1 MATVHARKRGNKWE
15 YRFEAAAVGGQRK
28 QICKSGYLTKKEAME
43 AGAKAYNEY
52 TQAGAVFTPNNS
64 SYADYLDYWLSTYC
78 KNNLKSVTHD
88 NYIKKIR
95 LYIKP
100 HLGRYMLSSL
110 TPAVLQDF
118 INKIFNE
125 GYSRNTLTVIKGIL
139 SNSLSYAVEP
149 LHYLQSSPMTYVKLP
164 STRAKPAIP
173 FRSEP
178 HIYIDKGMIE
188 KIFERFPEG
197 SSAHIPLMLGYK
209 CGLRL
214 GEAFGLV

>member
-139 SNSLSYAVEP
+139 SKA
-149 LHYLQSSPMTYVKLP
+149 T
-164 STRAKPAIP
+164 
-173 FRSEP
+173 P
-178 HIYIDKGMIE
+178 HN
-188 KIFERFPEG
+188 
-197 SSAHIPLMLGYK
+197 
-209 CGLRL
+209 
-214 GEAFGLV
+214 